1 VNAPSP
7 VPSGVL
13 ALVGEQARRQREIEQ
28 RLLDRLLGR
37 GFQLV
42 HLPVLE
48 YAHPDSTGGYRFVDQ
63 AGRLVGLRT
72 DFTPLAARL
81 LAPCL
86 GAGPLSVCYSGE
98 VIRPRAVRLREMP
111 ELFQL
116 GFETYGLTG
125 GGEDALDLTLE
136 LLALA
141 GVPAAECLVSIS
153 LAGLGERVVR
163 RVTGRPPVPELV
175 ELLRVRDADA
185 FLDQVEM
192 SAAAARALRA
202 ALLGLPAERWAE
214 ELGVAEEVARVARL
228 GARLGAGG
236 LASVLELA
244 PRTVGS
250 YYDGLE
256 FAVWGR
262 ATQAVLAGGG
272 EYRMDMHGKAWEA
285 AGACLYLG
293 VTLEE
298 RSC

>member
-1 VNAPSP
+1 MNAPSP

-13 ALVGEQARRQREIEQ
+13 ALVGDQARRQRETEQ
-28 RLLDRLLGR
+28 RLLDHLMGR

-42 HLPVLE
+42 HLPILE
-48 YAHPDSTGGYRFVDQ
+48 YAHPESAEGYRFVDQ

-86 GAGPLSVCYSGE
+86 GAGPLCVCYSGE
-98 VIRPRAVRLREMP
+98 VIRPRPVRLRQLP
-111 ELFQL
+111 ELYQL
-116 GFETYGLTG
+116 GFETYGLAE

-141 GVPAAECLVSIS
+141 GVPAADSLVSIS

-163 RVTGRPPVPELV
+163 RVTGRPPLPELV
-175 ELLRVRDADA
+175 ELLRARDADA
-185 FLDQVEM
+185 FLDLAPV

-202 ALLGLPAERWAE
+202 ALLGLPAQAWAE
-214 ELGVAEEVARVARL
+214 ELGVAVEVARVARVRE
-228 GARLGAGG
+228 RLEAGG
-236 LASVLELA
+236 LASVLDLA
-244 PRTVGS
+244 PRLPGS

-262 ATQAVLAGGG
+262 ATQSVLAGGG
-272 EYRMDMHGKAWEA
+272 EYEVDVNGGTRKA
-285 AGACLYLG
+285 AGGCLYLG

-298 RSC
+298 RPC

>member
-1 VNAPSP
+1 
-7 VPSGVL
+7 VL

-28 RLLDRLLGR
+28 RLLDHLLGR
-37 GFQLV
+37 GLQLV

-48 YAHPDSTGGYRFVDQ
+48 YAHPERAEGYRFVDR

-98 VIRPRAVRLREMP
+98 VIRPRPVRLRQLP
-111 ELFQL
+111 ELYQL
-116 GFETYGLTG
+116 GFETYGVAG

-141 GVPAAECLVSIS
+141 GVPGADCLVSIS

-175 ELLRVRDADA
+175 ELLRARDADA
-185 FLDQVEM
+185 FLDLVPQP
-192 SAAAARALRA
+192 AAAARAVRA
-202 ALLGLPAERWAE
+202 ALLGLPADTWAD
-214 ELGVAEEVARVARL
+214 ELGVAGEVARVAL
-228 GARLGAGG
+228 VCARLAAAGVP
-236 LASVLELA
+236 SVLDLA
-244 PRTVGS
+244 PRLAGS

-272 EYRMDMHGKAWEA
+272 EYRVDVVGGAVEA
-285 AGACLYLG
+285 AGGCLYLG
-293 VTLEE
+293 VAMEE
-298 RSC
+298 RPC